1 MELNQLNISFLEF
14 VLFMWGVIATIAAM
28 QYREE
33 KRHLTRLLQHIIEN
47 KTVRDQIVAAHDEF
61 VARVNKEFNK

>member
-1 MELNQLNISFLEF
+1 MSDINISMLEF
-14 VLFMWGVIATIAAM
+14 ILFMWGALATAAAL

-33 KRHLTRLLQHIIEN
+33 RRHLMRMIQHIIEN

-61 VARVNKEFNK
+61 VAKANREHNS

>member
-1 MELNQLNISFLEF
+1 MSDINISMLEF
-14 VLFMWGVIATIAAM
+14 ILFMWGALATAAAL

-33 KRHLTRLLQHIIEN
+33 RKHLMRMIQHIIEN

-61 VARVNKEFNK
+61 VAKVNREHNS

>member
-1 MELNQLNISFLEF
+1 MSDINISMLEF
-14 VLFMWGVIATIAAM
+14 ILFMWGALATIAAM

-33 KRHLTRLLQHIIEN
+33 RRHLMRLLQHIIEN

-61 VARVNKEFNK
+61 VDRVNKEYNS

>member
-1 MELNQLNISFLEF
+1 MSDINISMIEF
-14 VLFMWGVIATIAAM
+14 VLFMWGALATIAAL

-33 KRHLTRLLQHIIEN
+33 RRHLMRMIQHIIEN

-61 VARVNKEFNK
+61 VDRVNKEFNS

>member
-1 MELNQLNISFLEF
+1 MSDINISMLEF
-14 VLFMWGVIATIAAM
+14 ILFMWGALATIAAM

-33 KRHLTRLLQHIIEN
+33 RRHLMRMIQHIIEN

-61 VARVNKEFNK
+61 VDRVNKEHNS

>member
-1 MELNQLNISFLEF
+1 MSDINISMLEF
-14 VLFMWGVIATIAAM
+14 ILFMWGALATIAAM

-33 KRHLTRLLQHIIEN
+33 RRHLMRMIQHIVEN

-61 VARVNKEFNK
+61 VDRVNREHNS

>member
-1 MELNQLNISFLEF
+1 MSDINISMLEF
-14 VLFMWGVIATIAAM
+14 ILFMWGALATIAAM

-33 KRHLTRLLQHIIEN
+33 RRHLMRLLQHIIEN

-61 VARVNKEFNK
+61 VDKVKKEYNT

>member
-1 MELNQLNISFLEF
+1 MSDINISMLEF
-14 VLFMWGVIATIAAM
+14 ILFMWGALATIAAM

-33 KRHLTRLLQHIIEN
+33 RRHLMRMIQHIVEN

-61 VARVNKEFNK
+61 VDRVNKEHNS

>member
-1 MELNQLNISFLEF
+1 MSDINISMLEF
-14 VLFMWGVIATIAAM
+14 ILFMWGALATAAAL

-33 KRHLTRLLQHIIEN
+33 RRHLMRMIQHIIEN

-61 VARVNKEFNK
+61 VAKVNREHNS

>member
-1 MELNQLNISFLEF
+1 MSDINISMLEF
-14 VLFMWGVIATIAAM
+14 ILFMWGALATIAAM

-33 KRHLTRLLQHIIEN
+33 RKHLMRMIQHIVEN

-61 VARVNKEFNK
+61 VAKVNREHNS

>member
-1 MELNQLNISFLEF
+1 MSDINISMLEF
-14 VLFMWGVIATIAAM
+14 ILFMWGALATIAAM

-33 KRHLTRLLQHIIEN
+33 RRHLMRLLQHIIEN

-61 VARVNKEFNK
+61 VDKVKKEHNS

>member
-1 MELNQLNISFLEF
+1 MSDINISMLEF
-14 VLFMWGVIATIAAM
+14 ILFMWGALATIAAM

-33 KRHLTRLLQHIIEN
+33 RRHLMRMIQHIIEN

-61 VARVNKEFNK
+61 VDRVNREHNS

>member
-1 MELNQLNISFLEF
+1 MSDINISMLEF
-14 VLFMWGVIATIAAM
+14 ILFMWGALATIAAM

-33 KRHLTRLLQHIIEN
+33 RRHVTRLLQHIIEN

-61 VARVNKEFNK
+61 VDRVNKEHNS

>member
-1 MELNQLNISFLEF
+1 MSDINISMLEF
-14 VLFMWGVIATIAAM
+14 ILFMWGALATIAAM

-33 KRHLTRLLQHIIEN
+33 RRHLMRLLQHIIEN

-61 VARVNKEFNK
+61 VDKVKKEYNS

>member
-1 MELNQLNISFLEF
+1 MSDINISMLEF
-14 VLFMWGVIATIAAM
+14 ILFMWGALATAAAL

-33 KRHLTRLLQHIIEN
+33 RRHLMRMIQHIVEN

-61 VARVNKEFNK
+61 VAKVNREHNS